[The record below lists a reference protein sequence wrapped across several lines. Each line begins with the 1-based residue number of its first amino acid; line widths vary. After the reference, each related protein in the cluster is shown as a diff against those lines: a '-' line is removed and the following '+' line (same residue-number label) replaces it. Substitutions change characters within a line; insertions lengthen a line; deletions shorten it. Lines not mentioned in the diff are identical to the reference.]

1 MLCVSPGT
9 VTGLGGLRFAAAVR
23 MMEGMDQNTKVILC
37 VGSAAVMTYLAWYFF
52 SPKKKFG
59 EWMERYGYLTLLA
72 LVGLL
77 CFLFAR

>member
-1 MLCVSPGT
+1 
-9 VTGLGGLRFAAAVR
+9 
-23 MMEGMDQNTKVILC
+23 MDQNTKVILC

-59 EWMERYGYLTLLA
+59 EWMERDGYLTLLA